1 MVKFHRRVQWDII
14 FLELNCSLNKDLYF
28 YTDSAGNK
36 NPASTKPLSLKTK
49 FPSLSEKVPGK
60 DQPKQE
66 TPSKKPTTDP
76 SGSSPKT
83 QESRLGRETRSST
96 SVFIGGNCHINLNPY
111 YQNGKH
117 TGILPHR
124 CQNAD

>member
-1 MVKFHRRVQWDII
+1 M
-14 FLELNCSLNKDLYF
+14 ELNCSSNKDLYF

-36 NPASTKPLSLKTK
+36 NPASTKPLSLKRK

-83 QESRLGRETRSST
+83 QESLLAIRKRQRNEKQYKCLYWSQLSHQPQSVLSKRKAYGNTASQMSKRRLTYSI
-96 SVFIGGNCHINLNPY
+96 V
-111 YQNGKH
+111 
-117 TGILPHR
+117 
-124 CQNAD
+124 